1 MKELIQFSD
10 DIFYLYEL
18 IKTISTAS
26 QLNLN
31 SSLFSAKIIQDI
43 QFIHSTLN
51 ELQNALKAS
60 QPSRL
65 AISNLRSLLKARN
78 SFKTTLSS
86 ISTSTPFIQDMLKN
100 ASDANK
106 SIFTFLKQSSKEQD
120 RQIDQIISMLN
131 ELDKTD
137 DPSIFISQ
145 EEMNLL
151 LNEE

>member
-60 QPSRL
+60 PPSRL

-86 ISTSTPFIQDMLKN
+86 ITTSTPFIQDMLKN
-100 ASDANK
+100 TSDANK

>member
-86 ISTSTPFIQDMLKN
+86 ITTSTPFIQDMLKN
-100 ASDANK
+100 TSDANK

>member
-10 DIFYLYEL
+10 DIFYIYEL

-60 QPSRL
+60 PPSRL

-86 ISTSTPFIQDMLKN
+86 INTSTPFIQDMLKN
-100 ASDANK
+100 TSDANK